1 MRIKIMP
8 RIITTYIFKEMAA
21 PFLLTIAILTI
32 TVLLG
37 KVVNLIELMLTHG
50 IGLKEVLIFVGA
62 IIPTFMVYTL
72 PGAFLVAVL
81 IAMTRMSSDSEIIA
95 MKASGIGLSSI
106 VRPVAVLAVITV
118 VLTLSVTLYMKPWGK
133 NVLKDLLFDVATK
146 SAAAT
151 LTEKQFYDRF
161 DGTTL
166 YVDQVKPE
174 DENALKRVF
183 ISNEADGKDP
193 IIIFAK
199 EGGFAPS
206 SDSRERSIG
215 IQLEDGAIHQR
226 SSKDNTYHKIAFS
239 TYRFRL
245 DFGDKGGG
253 SKGSVSKRARGM
265 KELYPREFIERL
277 DQVKAAGLP
286 AYAYSVD
293 WQKKFSQPFSIF
305 VFALLALPL
314 GMQRVRSAR
323 LTGFGLAIGVMLAY
337 HLMDNALEA
346 LGDNG
351 YIHHITAAWG
361 ANVVLGAVG
370 IYIFYMAAKE
380 RPVIRISAIEDL
392 FKRTLQYIKRIIG
405 GRR

>member
-1 MRIKIMP
+1 MKIKIMP
-8 RIITTYIFKEMAA
+8 RIITTYIFKEMLG
-21 PFLLTIAILTI
+21 PFLLTIGILTV

-37 KVVNLIELMLTHG
+37 KVVNLVELMLTHG
-50 IGLKEVLIFVGA
+50 IGLKDVLTFIVSM
-62 IIPTFMVYTL
+62 IPAFMVYTL
-72 PGAFLVAVL
+72 PGAFLVSVL
-81 IAMTRMSSDSEIIA
+81 IATARMSSDSEIIA
-95 MKASGIGLSSI
+95 MKASGIGLASI
-106 VRPVAVLAVITV
+106 VRPVIVLAVITV
-118 VLTLSVTLYMKPWGK
+118 ALTMAVTLYMKPWGK
-133 NVLKDLLFDVATK
+133 NTLKELLFNVATK

-174 DENALKRVF
+174 VENSLKRIF

-193 IIIFAK
+193 VIIFAK

-206 SDSRERSIG
+206 SGAEGRSIG

-226 SSKDNTYHKIAFS
+226 SSKDNSYHKVAFS

-245 DFGDKGGG
+245 DLEGAG
-253 SKGSVSKRARGM
+253 SNNTANKRKRGM
-265 KELYPREFIERL
+265 RELYPSEYITRL
-277 DQVKAAGLP
+277 NELKASGRTV
-286 AYAYSVD
+286 YSYEID
-293 WQKKFSQPFSIF
+293 WQKKFSQPFSVF

-314 GMQRVRSAR
+314 GMQKVRSAR
-323 LTGFGLAIGVMLAY
+323 MTGFGLSIGVILVY
-337 HLMDNALEA
+337 YLIDNTLEA

-361 ANVVLGAVG
+361 ANVILGVLG

-380 RPVIRISAIEDL
+380 RPVIRVSAIEDL
-392 FKRTLQYIKRIIG
+392 AKYILHKLKRLIGKR
-405 GRR
+405 